1 MKSSS
6 SGKVAEMLADNSDTV
21 SAIHRSPS
29 THSTSISDA
38 NASSKNEDVE
48 RINIDISDGE
58 VVATA
63 SGRLDAV
70 YGVGGVGRTQ
80 RRLKARHVTFIGF
93 GGGIGT
99 GLFIG
104 TGAALAKAGPLGLLL
119 AFTIVG
125 GILWCVME
133 SIGELA
139 TLVRLYPRF

>member
-1 MKSSS
+1 MF
-6 SGKVAEMLADNSDTV
+6 VAGNDTA
-21 SAIHRSPS
+21 SAVH
-29 THSTSISDA
+29 H
-38 NASSKNEDVE
+38 SSKNVY
-48 RINIDISDGE
+48 IDNRAKHLKVNENDSE
-58 VVATA
+58 VVQSA
-63 SGRLDAV
+63 SGTLDAT

-104 TGAALAKAGPLGLLL
+104 TGAALANAGPLGLLL
-119 AFTIVG
+119 AFIIVG

-139 TLVRLYPRF
+139 TLVSKVTIHDIRDVTGTLLMGFL